1 MKKLVRYIVVCILL
15 SVLPLAAKSDPLT
28 YSDSVEISLLTCTPG
43 KEAWAQYG
51 HTAIRYNDIAN
62 GNDLV
67 ANYGVFSFE
76 QSYFIPRFVL
86 GLTDYRIGISTTEEM
101 LFIYSH
107 EGRGIIEQVL
117 NLTKEEKYKQCKV
130 IKKK

>member
-1 MKKLVRYIVVCILL
+1 MKKVVRYILVCILL

-51 HTAIRYNDIAN
+51 HTAIRYNDVAN
-62 GNDLV
+62 GNDFV
-67 ANYGVFSFE
+67 INYGVFSFE

-117 NLTKEEKYKQCKV
+117 NLTKEEKYK
-130 IKKK
+130 IYLA

>member
-15 SVLPLAAKSDPLT
+15 SVLPLAAKADSLT

-43 KEAWAQYG
+43 NEVWAQYG

-76 QSYFIPRFVL
+76 QPYFVPRFVL
-86 GLTDYRIGISTTEEM
+86 GMTDYRIGISTTEEM
-101 LFIYSH
+101 LFIYS
-107 EGRGIIEQVL
+107 
-117 NLTKEEKYKQCKV
+117 
-130 IKKK
+130 